1 VTDHSFCLPEP
12 LRIMAEENQ
21 SILWVMGMLMLA
33 ILALGWGVM
42 ANSYVQAQEP
52 SFSEAAEQG
61 IEREGS
67 GGILPPTARGAARR
81 SMAEFVTNAIGQLNN
96 LGTVVMWHFSNR
108 VWIPIVILVLE
119 VAAVCGAV
127 ALKRVEVALAK
138 PKRRGE
144 RSFATPRR

>member
-1 VTDHSFCLPEP
+1 
-12 LRIMAEENQ
+12 MAEENQ

-33 ILALGWGVM
+33 ILGLGWGLM
-42 ANSYVQAQEP
+42 ANSYVEAQSPNLSQAAG
-52 SFSEAAEQG
+52 SE
-61 IEREGS
+61 
-67 GGILPPTARGAARR
+67 LPARPPLFGLQWRGPVRKLGTGLLKFA
-81 SMAEFVTNAIGQLNN
+81 VNTIGQLNN